1 MRVVRIGLMSAA
13 LELIRK
19 SLKLVTYKDIEMRWL
34 YQIWELRLKNPIGDN
49 ENVNL
54 TDLAVLVMI
63 NIYYVL
69 INKQNKLRSTGY
81 HHETKNIQWP
91 IWLKIFPFQILQI
104 KFNTILSL
112 VMILL
117 RNWGHGVTVLHSNHE
132 IICIRLFS
140 NIFHERR
147 I

>member
-69 INKQNKLRSTGY
+69 INK
-81 HHETKNIQWP
+81 
-91 IWLKIFPFQILQI
+91 
-104 KFNTILSL
+104 
-112 VMILL
+112 
-117 RNWGHGVTVLHSNHE
+117 
-132 IICIRLFS
+132 
-140 NIFHERR
+140 
-147 I
+147 